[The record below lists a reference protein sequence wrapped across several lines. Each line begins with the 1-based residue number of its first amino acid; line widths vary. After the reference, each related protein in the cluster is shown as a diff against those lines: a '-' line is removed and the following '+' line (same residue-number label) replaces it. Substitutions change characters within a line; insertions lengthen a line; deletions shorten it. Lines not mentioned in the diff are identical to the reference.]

1 MGMRHCYNVR
11 PPTYIYINIYIYMYI
26 YINKPTNPH
35 QFTVDSFPINHRIHQ
50 VMCVFLFFFR
60 CRLQRVFHLCRSH
73 SHPDRDFMPPLHSFL
88 AGFVAESY
96 HLVMTNIA
104 IMAMVISIEIDGLPI
119 GISLEMEVLLGKSS
133 NYHLVMTN
141 IAMERSTMLLR
152 TVNHL
157 FRLGPFIPWLC

>member
-1 MGMRHCYNVR
+1 
-11 PPTYIYINIYIYMYI
+11 
-26 YINKPTNPH
+26 
-35 QFTVDSFPINHRIHQ
+35 
-50 VMCVFLFFFR
+50 
-60 CRLQRVFHLCRSH
+60 
-73 SHPDRDFMPPLHSFL
+73 MPPLHSFL

-104 IMAMVISIEIDGLPI
+104 IMATVMSIEIDGLPI